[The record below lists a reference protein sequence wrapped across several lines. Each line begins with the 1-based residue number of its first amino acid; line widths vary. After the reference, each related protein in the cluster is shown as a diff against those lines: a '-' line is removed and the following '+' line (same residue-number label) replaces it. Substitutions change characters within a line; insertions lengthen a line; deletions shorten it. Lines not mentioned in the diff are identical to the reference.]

1 MTGPK
6 PETIIDQTQAANR
19 VVLTPA
25 SAGAMAAEL
34 ASYLTRAEA
43 FAVRLEFDDE
53 PAHFALAVAG
63 GPRGTA

>member
-1 MTGPK
+1 
-6 PETIIDQTQAANR
+6 
-19 VVLTPA
+19 
-25 SAGAMAAEL
+25 MAAEL